1 VQSKQTTRRT
11 SKLSVMIIGCG
22 YIAQAEH
29 IPNWRHSNL
38 GNIVAV
44 VDIRESVARQIGTK
58 LGVPYFTDFATALD
72 SCDCD
77 IVHICTPAETHV
89 ALIELAAQHGKHVLV
104 EKPLAVDLESAT
116 RAVRAAQVA
125 KIKLMVGYPR
135 VFDTDFH
142 FVEEQI
148 TKGYLGNIVWMQSI
162 WKLSLPPVYVKI
174 APAPRTLTYGKF
186 EDGTPAALQA
196 IFLEES
202 IHHLNLFQRWL
213 GVPTSV
219 ETVLNAGK
227 LWHVCLIFNGAI
239 PVWHT
244 NTGPIGHGEELWVYG
259 EEQTIYAR
267 PWSPHFPW
275 TYGHCEVWVQ
285 SNGKTVI
292 PALARRNPYLLMLEE
307 FVASI
312 QEDRPPMLDPAEAVR
327 DIALIE
333 RIVAHYVH
341 GLPASDRGNIS

>member
-1 VQSKQTTRRT
+1 VESKQTTRRT
-11 SKLSVMIIGCG
+11 SELRVMIIGCG

-44 VDIRESVARQIGTK
+44 VDIRESLARQIGTR
-58 LGVPYFTDFATALD
+58 LGVPSFTDAATALD
-72 SCDCD
+72 TCECD
-77 IVHICTPAETHV
+77 IVHICTPPHSHV
-89 ALIELAAQHGKHVLV
+89 TLIELAAQHGKHVLV
-104 EKPLAVDLESAT
+104 EKPLAVDSEDAA
-116 RAVRAAQVA
+116 RAVRAARAA
-125 KIKLMVGYPR
+125 KVNLMVGYPR

-148 TKGYLGNIVWMQSI
+148 TKGCLGNIVWMQSI
-162 WKLSLPPVYVKI
+162 WKLSLPPVYLKM
-174 APAPRTLTYGKF
+174 ASEPRTLGEF
-186 EDGTPAALQA
+186 EEGTPAALQA
-196 IFLEES
+196 RLLEES
-202 IHHLNLFQRWL
+202 IHHLSLFQRWL
-213 GVPTSV
+213 GAPARV
-219 ETVLNAGK
+219 EFVLNAGK
-227 LWHVCLIFNGAI
+227 LWHVCLTFNGAI

-259 EEQTIYAR
+259 EEQAIYAR

-275 TYGHCEVWVQ
+275 TYGHCEVRVQ

-333 RIVAHYVH
+333 RIVAHYVN
-341 GLPASDRGNIS
+341 GQSA